1 MTNRPL
7 SLSYNNIININNN
20 KLEIFIIF
28 TKNISIK
35 PS

>member
-35 PS
+35 QS